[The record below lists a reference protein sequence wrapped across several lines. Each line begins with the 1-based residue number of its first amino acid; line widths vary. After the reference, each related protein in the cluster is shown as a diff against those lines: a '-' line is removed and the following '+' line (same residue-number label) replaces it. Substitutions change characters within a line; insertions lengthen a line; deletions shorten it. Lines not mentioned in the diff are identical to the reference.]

1 MKRALLYAT
10 AGIAGLIATT
20 AVGLLSVAA
29 LLPPPQ
35 LPVPPRGEF
44 TITDVNLVQPGLER
58 RDHVDI
64 RVRDGVLVSI
74 RPAVANP
81 AGRIVRCS
89 GCFALPGLMDMHA
102 HLPPRALIGTERL
115 FSLLFLA
122 NGVTTIREM
131 GSSDGAAYA
140 IRDEIQAGRYPGPRV
155 ISCGRV
161 LDGDPP
167 TRPNNVVLRTP
178 AEGRAAVAEADRH
191 GARCIKLY
199 NMLRKDVVLA
209 IAAEAG
215 RRGLPIVAHVPHSV
229 SLTDAPYIAD
239 VAHLTGVPEVSDP
252 KARGLDDYSNADFAA
267 LTDERISV
275 VTAAALRQGTIHTP
289 ALINEESRR
298 TLAGAALYPA
308 DPQLAVLPDIF
319 DRVWRTIWHA
329 PNLGSNRAV
338 YERFLDRDRAAVKA
352 FLAAGVP
359 VFAGT
364 DTMMPYVAP
373 GSSLKSEVRNFA
385 ELGLS
390 PEQALATATTAP
402 GRFWK
407 DRTYGRLAEGLPAD
421 ILLYRRDPTA
431 SLDALETLQTV
442 VADGRVYPMGD
453 LQAWVERYRRHF
465 HSRAYDGV
473 MEVVFRVLRS
483 QYDPPWD
490 EHPTRGTPD
499 DS

>member
-1 MKRALLYAT
+1 MKRVLLYGA
-10 AGIAGLIATT
+10 AGIASLLT
-20 AVGLLSVAA
+20 AAAVAVLSVIA
-29 LLPPPQ
+29 LLQPPK

-44 TITDVNLVQPGLER
+44 TIADVELVQPGVER
-58 RDHVDI
+58 RSHVDI
-64 RVRDGVLVSI
+64 RVRDGVLLSI
-74 RPAVANP
+74 RPAVNHP
-81 AGRIVRCS
+81 AGRVLSCR
-89 GCFALPGLMDMHA
+89 GCFALPGLIDMHA

-115 FSLLFLA
+115 FSLMFLA

-140 IRDEIQAGRYPGPRV
+140 IRDEIQEGRYPGPRV

-167 TRPNNVVLRTP
+167 TRPNNVVVRTP
-178 AEGRAAVAEADRH
+178 AAGRAAVAEADRH

-199 NMLRKDVVLA
+199 NMLRRDVVLA

-229 SLTDAPYIAD
+229 SITDAPYIAD
-239 VAHLTGVPEVSDP
+239 VAHLTGVPEVSNP
-252 KARGLDDYSNADFAA
+252 QARGLDDYSNADFAA
-267 LTDERISV
+267 LTDQRIAV
-275 VTAAALRQGTIHTP
+275 VTAAALRQGTVHTP

-298 TLAGAALYPA
+298 TLAGAGLYPP

-329 PNLGSNRAV
+329 PNVGPNQAV

-390 PEQALATATTAP
+390 PEQALARATTAP

-421 ILLYRRDPTA
+421 IVLYRRDPTV
-431 SLDALETLQTV
+431 SLDALESLQIV
-442 VADGRVYPMGD
+442 VADGRVYSASD
-453 LQAWVERYRRHF
+453 LKAGMEGYRRHF
-465 HSRAYDGV
+465 HGRAYDSI

-490 EHPTRGTPD
+490 EHTAGGSADAP
-499 DS
+499 